1 MGNANEGTFLPL
13 VKVSVSREEHSFE
26 VERNNTHA
34 LWRRWDGCE
43 TVSALVYPNDL
54 LTRRTWAFYKAGE
67 VRLSDELP
75 GFVWE
80 SPVRARVSEP
90 DKEKPEPLTDWY
102 EVERNEDMVRYRC
115 INAKGEPCYG
125 AVSALSEPRF
135 VAAATAGSAY
145 VLYLGSRGCIQLGPD
160 GGEVGFSYVPLKETK
175 VENMALK
182 TIEELRLMT
191 EALEGERDAF
201 KTKFEQE
208 RTDNMALRKSMNAE
222 SDTGLQNQIQQLRQQ
237 LEAAKQPSPELRQ
250 LKERCAQL
258 EAFLAELQDKPLVV
272 STVQKRLGPKRG
284 IIAFQGNAMEVNLP
298 EGAQAGDQV
307 MVLSDT
313 GQPMSIAPEPVSFG
327 VIVTVDRCQEGRCFF
342 EGMGG
347 GQQSAFIKNEMVVN
361 PGDRVQLDATGVVA
375 MTNLGRDKTKFSVE
389 TVPDV
394 TWDDV
399 GGHEEAKEAFRE
411 ALEYPLL
418 YKDTYAAYGAQPSK
432 GALLYGPPGTGKTLL
447 AKAAANSVSK
457 SGTGALIYVKGA
469 EILSKWVGEAEASIR
484 ALFARAKAHKRETGS
499 IALIFIDEADAIL
512 GIRGGAGNALTSTL
526 VPSFLAEMDG
536 MEDNG
541 AFLVLAT
548 NRPDG
553 LDPAVVRDG
562 RIDRRIRIGR
572 PDRAGTE
579 AILRIALKKKLKAD
593 IDYMKVSDHI
603 WSPHHVLYELDF
615 SARTVTLGLADMVS
629 GATIAGFVN
638 RATTMAMRRDR
649 GSKTLVGITTAD
661 LLTSIDESFKELA
674 VVSPNELILEKID
687 QFNGEKPRDIRKVHG
702 HARPKAQVL
711 GQAGN

>member
-1 MGNANEGTFLPL
+1 MEAIQEQRP
-13 VKVSVSREEHSFE
+13 V
-26 VERNNTHA
+26 
-34 LWRRWDGCE
+34 
-43 TVSALVYPNDL
+43 VYPTKWEQVDSNVDHQL
-54 LTRRTWAFYKAGE
+54 
-67 VRLSDELP
+67 VRCLN
-75 GFVWE
+75 
-80 SPVRARVSEP
+80 AR
-90 DKEKPEPLTDWY
+90 
-102 EVERNEDMVRYRC
+102 
-115 INAKGEPCYG
+115 GEPCYAVVGKEIIGTVNEADAGSG
-125 AVSALSEPRF
+125 AVF
-135 VAAATAGSAY
+135 D
-145 VLYLGSRGCIQLGPD
+145 LGETGVKQTV
-160 GGEVGFSYVPLKETK
+160 GETVQTFFDYVPRKEIKMDGMKTK
-175 VENMALK
+175 SV
-182 TIEELRLMT
+182 EELRL
-191 EALEGERDAF
+191 LLVGIEGERDAF
-201 KTKFEQE
+201 KKKFEQE
-208 RTDNMALRKSMNAE
+208 RADN
-222 SDTGLQNQIQQLRQQ
+222 GQLRMVMNKSQ
-237 LEAAKQPSPELRQ
+237 LEEAKNPSRELQQ
-250 LKERCAQL
+250 LKERAAQL

-298 EGAQAGDQV
+298 EGAEAGDQV

-327 VIVTVDRCQEGRCFF
+327 VIVTVERVQEGRCFF

-347 GQQSAFIKNEMVVN
+347 GQQSAFIKNEMAVN

-418 YKDTYAAYGAQPSK
+418 YKDTYAAYGATPSK

-572 PDRAGTE
+572 PDRKGTE
-579 AILRIALKKKLKAD
+579 DILRIALKKKLKSD
-593 IDYMKVSDHI
+593 IDYMAVADHI
-603 WSPHHVLYELDF
+603 WSPGHTLYELDF
-615 SARTVTLGLADMVS
+615 PTGTVELGLKDMVS

-638 RATTMAMRRDR
+638 RATTTAMRRDR
-649 GSKTLVGITTAD
+649 GSKTLGGITTAD
-661 LLTSIDESFKELA
+661 LLLAVDESFRELA
-674 VVSPNELILEKID
+674 IVSPNELILEKID
-687 QFNGEKPRDIRKVHG
+687 QRNGEKPRNVRKVQ
-702 HARPKAQVL
+702 HARSEAKIQRH
-711 GQAGN
+711 AGN